1 MADVK
6 PPRPTCNSLEA
17 GGYLL
22 CNRLQKVV
30 CGELARVDGTQ
41 ELLMC
46 VMLVSKRLGP
56 FFFFF
61 KVQSDTHN
69 FFFLA
74 PAKKIMSAA
83 FSRE

>member
-30 CGELARVDGTQ
+30 CGELARVDGAQ

-56 FFFFF
+56 FFFF